1 MFDNTIAMKEG
12 WAISEVGDDIP
23 FRLEKLDGNTEFAFD
38 ENAWEF
44 VHSLAD
50 QGSFYHQSALQF
62 LEENSPKEFEYIQN
76 HYYYAK
82 G

>member
-12 WAISEVGDDIP
+12 WCISEVGDDIP
-23 FRLEKLDGNTEFAFD
+23 FRLEKLNENTLFAFD

-44 VHSLAD
+44 VYTLAEK
-50 QGSFYHQSALQF
+50 GSFYHKSALQF
-62 LEENSPKEFEYIQN
+62 LEKHSPKEFEYIQN